1 MDAGWGTRSDPARG
15 EGSSCFTIQLG
26 PLYQQAGF
34 RISMEN
40 SITGGQERISR
51 HTQKEAETSDMDEM
65 ESMASNR
72 LLVEEATR

>member
-1 MDAGWGTRSDPARG
+1 
-15 EGSSCFTIQLG
+15 
-26 PLYQQAGF
+26 
-34 RISMEN
+34 MEN
-40 SITGGQERISR
+40 SITGGQERMSR